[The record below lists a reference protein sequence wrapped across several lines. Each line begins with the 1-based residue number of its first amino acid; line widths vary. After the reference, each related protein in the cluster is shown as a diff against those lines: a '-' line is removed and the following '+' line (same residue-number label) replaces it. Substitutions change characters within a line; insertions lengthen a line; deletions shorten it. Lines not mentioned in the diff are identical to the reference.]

1 MPKVS
6 IDVDEIKKSL
16 KATALTAKAQ
26 LSEIAKKAQK
36 DFSQKEVLKKI
47 DQVVAIVKSQEF
59 MKNPKVV
66 ELTKKIMDLSEKLEK
81 TVEKKA
87 SSVVEQVKA
96 NLNRSGLAKASK
108 SSAKK
113 KSKKHASHGTHA
125 ASHGEAKSED

>member
-47 DQVVAIVKSQEF
+47 DQVVEIVKSQEF

-66 ELTKKIMDLSEKLEK
+66 ELTKKIMDLSDKLEK
-81 TVEKKA
+81 AVTKNA
-87 SSVVEQVKA
+87 STIVEQVKS
-96 NLNRSGLAKASK
+96 NLNRSGFGKASSK
-108 SSAKK
+108 PAKK
-113 KSKKHASHGTHA
+113 KAAKKNGASSS
-125 ASHGEAKSED
+125 ASSDAKAE